1 MLYDETVYAKLNVQQ
16 MSEATPV
23 QVLDDDAQ
31 RIIRAYE
38 QNNDELRK
46 RVKELEQQIQS
57 GEPNLKSEVQTLRHR
72 ILELQ
77 AASDAAENYER
88 LQEEHINY
96 VREMKER
103 EMTLR
108 EQNQLLQME
117 NQQLKDNTVSKWD
130 NDATRNKNILSVLN
144 SLREAYIQGQ
154 GIEEALDNLVAIIA
168 PDVLVKR
175 DREISNLKSKNAG
188 KIGRKPGRVDQS
200 NLRQQQEMQAMRE
213 ELEMLKA
220 KMNGPKQS
228 KLPAPRA
235 GLAQPQIKAPP
246 KVKDLE
252 TKVTELQSRLNEAN
266 KEIANLK
273 SRAKER
279 TEKIRQLTEQLQQA
293 QEDANEAKRKH
304 QVEAA
309 NKSVERAG
317 LEAQLEQLK
326 EDAKYRIEYE
336 RARAKLERL
345 EAEVTEL
352 RKPRPTG
359 AAALDRVLDAISRME
374 GDIIQRQMTLSRMAA
389 QLEDKF
395 ADEKREIEN
404 KHKREI
410 EEKNSQ
416 LRRLKGEFESILAD
430 LEKSKKRR
438 PC

>member
-1 MLYDETVYAKLNVQQ
+1 
-16 MSEATPV
+16 MSEAAPV
-23 QVLDDDAQ
+23 QVVDDDVQ

-38 QNNDELRK
+38 QDNDQLRK
-46 RVKELEQQIQS
+46 RVKELEQQIAS

-77 AASDAAENYER
+77 AASEAAENYER
-88 LQEEHINY
+88 LQEEHVNY

-108 EQNQLLQME
+108 EQNQLLQLE
-117 NQQLKDNTVSKWD
+117 NNQLKETSVSKWD

-175 DREISNLKSKNAG
+175 DREISNLKSKNVARSG
-188 KIGRKPGRVDQS
+188 PRSGRMEQS
-200 NLRQQQEMQAMRE
+200 NLKQQQEMQAMRE

-220 KMNGPKQS
+220 RVNGTKVS

-235 GLAQPQIKAPP
+235 GLAQPQVKAPP

-252 TKVTELQSRLNEAN
+252 DKVHDLQTRLNESN

-273 SRAKER
+273 TRAKER
-279 TEKIRQLTEQLQQA
+279 TAKIRELTEQLQQA
-293 QEDANEAKRKH
+293 QDEANEAKRKH
-304 QVEAA
+304 QAEATS
-309 NKSVERAG
+309 KSVEKAG
-317 LEAQLEQLK
+317 LEAQLEALK
-326 EDAKYRIEYE
+326 ADANYRLEYE
-336 RARAKLERL
+336 RAMARIERL
-345 EAEVTEL
+345 EAENTEL
-352 RKPRPTG
+352 KKPKPTG
-359 AAALDRVLDAISRME
+359 SAALDRVLDAISRME

-389 QLEDKF
+389 QMEDKF
-395 ADEKREIEN
+395 EAEKRDLEN

-410 EEKNSQ
+410 EEKNGQ
-416 LRRLKGEFESILAD
+416 LRRLKGEFEAILAD

-438 PC
+438 P

>member
-1 MLYDETVYAKLNVQQ
+1 MTVNAKINVQQ
-16 MSEATPV
+16 MSEAAPV
-23 QVLDDDAQ
+23 QVVDDDVQ

-38 QNNDELRK
+38 QDNDQLRK
-46 RVKELEQQIQS
+46 RVKELEQQIAS

-77 AASDAAENYER
+77 AASEAAENYER
-88 LQEEHINY
+88 LQEEHVNY

-108 EQNQLLQME
+108 EQNQLLQLE
-117 NQQLKDNTVSKWD
+117 NNQLKETSVSKWD

-175 DREISNLKSKNAG
+175 DREISNLKSKNVARSG
-188 KIGRKPGRVDQS
+188 LRSGRMEQS
-200 NLRQQQEMQAMRE
+200 NLKQQQEMQAMRE

-220 KMNGPKQS
+220 RVNGTKVS

-235 GLAQPQIKAPP
+235 GLAQPQVKAPP

-252 TKVTELQSRLNEAN
+252 DKVHDLQTRLNESN

-273 SRAKER
+273 TRAKER
-279 TEKIRQLTEQLQQA
+279 TAKIRELTEQLQQA
-293 QEDANEAKRKH
+293 QDEANEAKRKH
-304 QVEAA
+304 QAEATS
-309 NKSVERAG
+309 KSVEKAG
-317 LEAQLEQLK
+317 LEAQLEALK
-326 EDAKYRIEYE
+326 ADANYRLEYE
-336 RARAKLERL
+336 RAMARIERL
-345 EAEVTEL
+345 EAENTEL
-352 RKPRPTG
+352 KKPKPTG
-359 AAALDRVLDAISRME
+359 SAALDRVLDAISRME

-389 QLEDKF
+389 QMEDKF
-395 ADEKREIEN
+395 EAEKRDLEN

-410 EEKNSQ
+410 EEKNGQ
-416 LRRLKGEFESILAD
+416 LRRLKGEFEAILAD

-438 PC
+438 P

>member
-1 MLYDETVYAKLNVQQ
+1 MTVNAKLNVQQ
-16 MSEATPV
+16 MSEAAPV
-23 QVLDDDAQ
+23 QVVDDDVQ

-38 QNNDELRK
+38 QDNDQLRK
-46 RVKELEQQIQS
+46 RVKELEQQIAS

-77 AASDAAENYER
+77 AASEAAENYER
-88 LQEEHINY
+88 LQEEHVNY

-108 EQNQLLQME
+108 EQNQLLQLE
-117 NQQLKDNTVSKWD
+117 NNQLKETSVAKWD

-175 DREISNLKSKNAG
+175 DREISNLKSKNVARG
-188 KIGRKPGRVDQS
+188 GLRSGRMEQS
-200 NLRQQQEMQAMRE
+200 NLKQQQEMQAMRE

-220 KMNGPKQS
+220 RVNGTKVS

-235 GLAQPQIKAPP
+235 GLAQPQVKAPP

-252 TKVTELQSRLNEAN
+252 DKVHDLQSRLNESN

-273 SRAKER
+273 ARAKER
-279 TEKIRQLTEQLQQA
+279 TAKIRELTEQLQQA
-293 QEDANEAKRKH
+293 QDEANEAKRKH
-304 QVEAA
+304 QAEATS
-309 NKSVERAG
+309 KSVEKAG
-317 LEAQLEQLK
+317 LQAQLEALK
-326 EDAKYRIEYE
+326 ADANYRLEYE
-336 RARAKLERL
+336 KAMARIERL
-345 EAEVTEL
+345 EAENTEL
-352 RKPRPTG
+352 KKPKPTG
-359 AAALDRVLDAISRME
+359 SAALDRVLDAISRME

-389 QLEDKF
+389 QMEDKF
-395 ADEKREIEN
+395 ESEKRDLEN

-410 EEKNSQ
+410 EEKNGQ
-416 LRRLKGEFESILAD
+416 LRRLKGEFEAILAD

-438 PC
+438 P